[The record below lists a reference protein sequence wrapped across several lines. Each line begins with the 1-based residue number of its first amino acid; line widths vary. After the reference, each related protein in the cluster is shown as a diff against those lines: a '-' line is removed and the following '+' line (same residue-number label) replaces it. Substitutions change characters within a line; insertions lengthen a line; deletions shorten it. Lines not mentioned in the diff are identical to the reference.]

1 MENVA
6 PSPSSVAIKWALIGF
21 LASVVLT
28 YVIQFLNLDV
38 NSPVKYLSYVFFI
51 AFLLLGQKEFKDKLG
66 GFMTFGQGFV
76 EGLLFSVFYG
86 ILVAIFT
93 YIYFSILS
101 PAVWAQA
108 MDVAQKNLEAK
119 GTLSSDQIETA
130 MNFSRKFG
138 ILVAVVIIAIG
149 TPFFGAI
156 ISLIG
161 AAIFKKERSPL
172 DMVQDSNYSDPA
184 V

>member
-21 LASVVLT
+21 FVSIVIT
-28 YVIQFLNLDV
+28 YAFQLLNVDV
-38 NSPVKYLSYVFFI
+38 NSPVKYISYVFFI

-66 GFMTFGQGFV
+66 GFVTFGQAFLEGF
-76 EGLLFSVFYG
+76 LFSVFYG
-86 ILVAIFT
+86 IMVAIFT
-93 YIYFSILS
+93 YIYFTMLS
-101 PAVWAQA
+101 PAVWDQA
-108 MDVAQKNLEAK
+108 MNAAQKNLEAK
-119 GTLSSDQIETA
+119 GTLSSDQIESA
-130 MNFSRKFG
+130 MNISRKYG
-138 ILVAVVIIAIG
+138 ILIAVVGVAIG
-149 TPFFGAI
+149 TPIMGAI
-156 ISLIG
+156 IALIG